1 MKATDAVKQLT
12 MHRVDPAPKNYLSQ
26 NVKSA
31 QVDKPWFNR
40 KEAKESLV
48 QVKLILPLLN
58 GRKSSGF

>member
-1 MKATDAVKQLT
+1 MDAAKQLT
-12 MHRVDPAPKNYLSQ
+12 MHRIDPTPKNYLSQ

-40 KEAKESLV
+40 KEAKEPLV
-48 QVKLILPLLN
+48 QVKLILPPLT